1 MGQNKQQYK
10 SINSINTYNSHCPIN
25 FRIQILMANQ
35 TWIAAT
41 FIFFL
46 LSFTLIGIYSA
57 TCKKDTTAD
66 YLLAS
71 RNVNPWLTA
80 LSAMATGQSGFL
92 FIGQVGFAYNSG
104 ISAIWLTIGW
114 AIGDYLAWWL
124 FFKRLREVSEQTS
137 SETVSAF
144 LGNNIGN
151 NRWVTVTSALIIIA
165 FLGTYAAAQLVAG
178 SKALNVLFGW
188 NYYLGIIIGTVI
200 VVIYCFSGG
209 IRASI
214 WTDTAQAMVMIG
226 SLLLLLI
233 VAIANIGG
241 VGEVWVK
248 LQSIDPGLVSLNP
261 PNLPLGFVPFLFGWI
276 VAGFGVVG
284 QPHIMVR
291 AMAIDSAQNVA
302 LARNI
307 KTIAGLITSFSAIS
321 VGLTARIILPQLSDT
336 ELALPQLAL
345 GLLPAIFVGLMLA
358 GLFAATMSTADSQI
372 LSCSAAL
379 TQDIFPQFAK
389 SYKLAKLGTL
399 SVTAI
404 ILAIALA
411 GDNNVFALVIFS
423 WSVLASTLGP
433 LLIVRVW
440 QKPIDTPVALLM
452 MGAGIASVILWN
464 LTFKTATG
472 ISEVFPG
479 MLAGIL
485 VYLVGQFF
493 TSKKSS
499 ANT

>member
-1 MGQNKQQYK
+1 M
-10 SINSINTYNSHCPIN
+10 S
-25 FRIQILMANQ
+25 NQ
-35 TWIAAT
+35 LWIAVT
-41 FIFFL
+41 FVAFL
-46 LSFTLIGIYSA
+46 LLFTLIGIYSA
-57 TCKKDTTAD
+57 TRKQDTTAD
-66 YLLAS
+66 YLLAN

-124 FFKRLREVSEQTS
+124 FFRDLREVSEKNS

-144 LGNNIGN
+144 LGDGIGN
-151 NRWVTVTSALIIIA
+151 NRWVTIISALITIA

-188 NYYLGIIIGTVI
+188 NYYLGVIIGTII

-214 WTDTAQAMVMIG
+214 WTDAAQAIVMIA

-241 VGEVWVK
+241 IREFWDG
-248 LQSIDPGLVSLNP
+248 LQSIDPGLVSFNP
-261 PNLPLGFVPFLFGWI
+261 PKLPLGFVPFLLGWI

-291 AMAIDSAQNVA
+291 AMAIDSAENVA
-302 LARNI
+302 FARNV
-307 KTIAGLITSFSAIS
+307 KTVAGLVTSFSAIFI
-321 VGLTARIILPQLSDT
+321 GLTARILLPQLSDI

-345 GLLPAIFVGLMLA
+345 SLLPAVFVGLMLA
-358 GLFAATMSTADSQI
+358 GLFSATMSTADSQI

-404 ILAIALA
+404 VLTIALA
-411 GDNNVFALVIFS
+411 ENSNVFALVIFS
-423 WSVLASTLGP
+423 WSVLASALGP
-433 LLIVRVW
+433 LLIVKVW
-440 QKPIDTPVALLM
+440 QKPINTPVALLM
-452 MGAGIASVILWN
+452 MGMGIISVIFWN
-464 LTFKTATG
+464 LNFKAATG

-485 VYLVGQFF
+485 VYWAGQFF
-493 TSKKSS
+493 IDRTSS
-499 ANT
+499 AKS